1 VLVVC
6 VDMVPYGL
14 RRPNA
19 GCERLRRH
27 GASRQL
33 QRIASAAKANGM
45 GDRDTRICVQTPRN
59 AYMKKAPLGVF
70 VFERGKRDFLRMT
83 DKPPP

>member
-1 VLVVC
+1 MLVVC

-19 GCERLRRH
+19 GWL
-27 GASRQL
+27 L
-33 QRIASAAKANGM
+33 RIASAAKADGM
-45 GDRDTRICVQTPRN
+45 GDRDTGICVQTPRN
-59 AYMKKAPLGVF
+59 ACIKRALLGVF
-70 VFERGKRDFLRMT
+70 VFKSKERDLLQMI